1 MATTRT
7 FADLDLNFTPHPI
20 SKDIAK
26 RFNENAVKTALK
38 NLLLTSYYERPFHSE
53 IGTPIRQLLF
63 ELPGPLNREII
74 RRAIEDTI
82 VNFEPRVQ
90 IITIDVKY
98 DPDNNNVDILI
109 EFKVLNSITTTILE
123 LTLDRT
129 R

>member
-20 SKDIAK
+20 SKDITK

-53 IGTPIRQLLF
+53 VGTPIRQLLF
-63 ELPGPLNREII
+63 EIPGPLNREII